1 MGREWLNLIRVRVR
15 RQRVVITSLCSF
27 LSFCLLFFSSLM
39 FLLKNDGCC
48 VCFFGFAFI
57 SFSLI
62 PFTGHY

>member
-1 MGREWLNLIRVRVR
+1 M
-15 RQRVVITSLCSF
+15 VITSLCSF
-27 LSFCLLFFSSLM
+27 LSFCLSFFNSLM

-48 VCFFGFAFI
+48 VCFFGFPLI

>member
-39 FLLKNDGCC
+39 FLLKNDG
-48 VCFFGFAFI
+48 VVSVSLVLL
-57 SFSLI
+57 SFL
-62 PFTGHY
+62 FL